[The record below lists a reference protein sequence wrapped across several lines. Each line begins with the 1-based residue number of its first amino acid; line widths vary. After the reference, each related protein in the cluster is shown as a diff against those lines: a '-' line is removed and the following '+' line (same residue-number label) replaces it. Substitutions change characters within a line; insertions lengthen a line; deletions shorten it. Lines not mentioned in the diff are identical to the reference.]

1 MVNTSKGGKTLA
13 NFSPIKINQIKPFG
27 RVVLRKSDQIKTCG
41 VMDYAEIEALNF
53 WTREDDHTRPTL
65 SSIYPI

>member
-1 MVNTSKGGKTLA
+1 MNTSKGGKILA
-13 NFSPIKINQIKPFG
+13 NFSPIKIDQIKPFV